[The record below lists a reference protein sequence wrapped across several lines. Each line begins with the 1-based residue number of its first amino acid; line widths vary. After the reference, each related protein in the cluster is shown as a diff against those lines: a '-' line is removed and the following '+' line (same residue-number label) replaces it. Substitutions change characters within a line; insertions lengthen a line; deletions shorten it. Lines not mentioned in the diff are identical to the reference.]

1 MIWTKDAEHALQ
13 NCRIEK
19 KLMTDTNNKF
29 LGKPNMIKK
38 IYWRPKRN
46 DINLSNGIYNI

>member
-38 IYWRPKRN
+38 YTGGQREMTLI
-46 DINLSNGIYNI
+46 